1 VLAALIAIVP
11 GCLVVE
17 PPRAPRVAAPR
28 DRVTSESAG
37 ETLAGLV
44 AAHNRVRAAR
54 GLPELT
60 PDPRLE
66 AAASRHAADMASRQR
81 MSHTGGD
88 RSSPFQRMKAE
99 GYPYRRAAENIAAGS
114 FTLETLMK
122 AWMSSPGHR
131 RNILGPYTQ
140 VGASFANGERGTS
153 YWCVTFGDPVR
164 P

>member
-1 VLAALIAIVP
+1 MLAAMIAIVP
-11 GCLVVE
+11 GCLVE
-17 PPRAPRVAAPR
+17 TTRAPRVAAPR
-28 DRVTSESAG
+28 DAVIPENPG
-37 ETLAGLV
+37 ETLTGLID
-44 AAHNRVRAAR
+44 AHNRERANRA
-54 GLPELT
+54 LPALT
-60 PDPRLE
+60 TDSRLE
-66 AAASRHAADMASRQR
+66 AAASRHAADMASRRR

-99 GYPYRRAAENIAAGS
+99 GYQYHRAAENIAAGT

-122 AWMSSPGHR
+122 AWMNSPGHR

-140 VGASFANGERGTS
+140 VGASFANSEGGTS